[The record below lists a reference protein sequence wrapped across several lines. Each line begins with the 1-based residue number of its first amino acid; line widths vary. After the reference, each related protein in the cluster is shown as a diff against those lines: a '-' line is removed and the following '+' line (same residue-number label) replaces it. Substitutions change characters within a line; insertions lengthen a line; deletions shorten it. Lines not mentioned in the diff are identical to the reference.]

1 MKLSSNTIA
10 LLKNFA
16 AINSNICIKAGNT
29 VKTMSVIGNAL
40 ASATIEE
47 EFDKDVLIYD
57 LGELLSVLAIAPEGD
72 VVLSDKHL
80 TVKWGKSKVRYAY
93 ADSEIMRDSI
103 AASTKQVKF
112 PEPDVS
118 FVLTADMLAGIHKAS
133 SILKAGFV
141 SVYAE
146 DGNVLVRVF
155 DKSLIN
161 GNVFV
166 LETGVQSDLVFEAVV
181 DVANLKFLAG
191 DYQVSL
197 SKRNITRFEK
207 LDQDLV
213 YYVTADISSKWE

>member
-1 MKLSSNTIA
+1 
-10 LLKNFA
+10 
-16 AINSNICIKAGNT
+16 
-29 VKTMSVIGNAL
+29 MSVVGNAL

-118 FVLTADMLAGIHKAS
+118 FVLTADMLSSIHKAS

-141 SVYAE
+141 AVYAE
-146 DGNVLVRVF
+146 DGNVLVR
-155 DKSLIN
+155 
-161 GNVFV
+161 
-166 LETGVQSDLVFEAVV
+166 
-181 DVANLKFLAG
+181 
-191 DYQVSL
+191 
-197 SKRNITRFEK
+197 
-207 LDQDLV
+207 
-213 YYVTADISSKWE
+213 